1 MERDREDRSV
11 LASWQGPETSGM
23 SSLYMLIFM
32 GALGVFFAVGIVVF
46 LLVMLVAV
54 YFHSPLIV
62 QQCFLPSLPLKL
74 L

>member
-1 MERDREDRSV
+1 MPVTGS
-11 LASWQGPETSGM
+11 
-23 SSLYMLIFM
+23 MLT
-32 GALGVFFAVGIVVF
+32 AGIVVF